1 MVCDL
6 CGCKNMV
13 AFTPYGDQSRRQ
25 RRLMHRALGPQSI
38 PNYHPLIESETHS
51 FIRRL
56 LVDSSK
62 WIAHTRRYAG
72 GLTLYVMYGYE
83 PAQMND
89 PHLTLAEECV
99 DLLANKITGGGGLW
113 PVDIIP
119 ALKRLPLWAPGSGFL
134 HKAKVWKAKME
145 EFVDQPYDYLKST
158 IKAGTAVPSFC
169 STLLMEEERERE
181 AEKAMDIDATKVDP
195 AKEAERKKAAELLE
209 FDLKWTANSMYSAS
223 MDTTI
228 TATMHFVL
236 AMMQHPHVVA
246 KAQAEIDRVVGHGR
260 LPTFSDRKD
269 LPYIEAIMSE
279 TLRWAS
285 PVPLGLPHR
294 VMEDDVYNGMF
305 IPKGTLIF
313 GNNWAMTRDERIY
326 PNAADFI
333 PERFLEEVD
342 EATSKRRDP
351 RNYVFGFGR
360 RKCPGSHL
368 IESSLWLLMV
378 TMLATLEME
387 KATDDFGKVIEPKV
401 DFNNSVFRI
410 PDAFDCDF
418 RPRSEQVLSVVR
430 QTESSA

>member
-1 MVCDL
+1 MHVI
-6 CGCKNMV
+6 GTQT
-13 AFTPYGDQSRRQ
+13 F
-25 RRLMHRALGPQSI
+25 LMKLLHI
-38 PNYHPLIESETHS
+38 P
-51 FIRRL
+51 
-56 LVDSSK
+56 V
-62 WIAHTRRYAG
+62 
-72 GLTLYVMYGYE
+72 
-83 PAQMND
+83 
-89 PHLTLAEECV
+89 
-99 DLLANKITGGGGLW
+99 
-113 PVDIIP
+113 
-119 ALKRLPLWAPGSGFL
+119 KRLPLWAPGSGFL